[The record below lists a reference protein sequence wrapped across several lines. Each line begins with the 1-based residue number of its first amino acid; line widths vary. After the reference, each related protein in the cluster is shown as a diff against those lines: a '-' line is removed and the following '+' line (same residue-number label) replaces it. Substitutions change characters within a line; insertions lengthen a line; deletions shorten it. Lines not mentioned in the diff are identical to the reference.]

1 MVGFLKKNKP
11 QQKLRKFIKEK
22 KYAEALKYS
31 IDLEKDEKYKNDTDI
46 AFIIGTIHFLKGDIE
61 KTLSYMNKVLEI
73 AEYDVDALVLKAS
86 ILAGAK
92 DKKGAMEC
100 CDKIKEID
108 PKNTTMQKI
117 LYQFNEL

>member
-31 IDLEKDEKYKNDTDI
+31 VNLEKDEKYKNDTDI
-46 AFIIGTIHFLKGDIE
+46 AFIIGTIHFLKGDTE

-86 ILAGAK
+86 ILANMK
-92 DKKGAMEC
+92 NKKGAMEC
-100 CDKIKEID
+100 CDKIKEMD

>member
-1 MVGFLKKNKP
+1 MVGLFNKNKP

-22 KYAEALKYS
+22 KYTEALKYS
-31 IDLEKDEKYKNDTDI
+31 VNLEKDERYRNDTDI

-73 AEYDVDALVLKAS
+73 AEYDIDALVLKAS
-86 ILAGAK
+86 ILAGMK
-92 DKKGAMEC
+92 NKKGVIEC

>member
-1 MVGFLKKNKP
+1 M
-11 QQKLRKFIKEK
+11 
-22 KYAEALKYS
+22 KYS

-86 ILAGAK
+86 ILAGVK

>member
-1 MVGFLKKNKP
+1 LVGLFNKNKP

-31 IDLEKDEKYKNDTDI
+31 VNLEKDEKYRNDTDI

-73 AEYDVDALVLKAS
+73 AEYDIDALVLKAS
-86 ILAGAK
+86 ILAGMK
-92 DKKGAMEC
+92 NKKGVIEC
-100 CDKIKEID
+100 CNKIKEID

>member
-1 MVGFLKKNKP
+1 LVGLFNKNKP

-31 IDLEKDEKYKNDTDI
+31 VNLEKDEKYRNDTDI

-73 AEYDVDALVLKAS
+73 AEYDK
-86 ILAGAK
+86 
-92 DKKGAMEC
+92 
-100 CDKIKEID
+100 
-108 PKNTTMQKI
+108 
-117 LYQFNEL
+117 

>member
-1 MVGFLKKNKP
+1 MVGLFNKNKP

-31 IDLEKDEKYKNDTDI
+31 VNLEKDERYRNDTDI

-73 AEYDVDALVLKAS
+73 AEYDIDALVLKAS
-86 ILAGAK
+86 ILAGMK
-92 DKKGAMEC
+92 NKKGVIEC
-100 CDKIKEID
+100 CNKIKEID

>member
-1 MVGFLKKNKP
+1 MVGFLNKNKP

>member
-1 MVGFLKKNKP
+1 MVGLFNKNKP

-22 KYAEALKYS
+22 KYVEALKYS
-31 IDLEKDEKYKNDTDI
+31 VNLEKDEKYRNDTDI

-73 AEYDVDALVLKAS
+73 AEYDIDALVLKAS
-86 ILAGAK
+86 ILADMK
-92 DKKGAMEC
+92 NKKGVMEC

-108 PKNTTMQKI
+108 PKNTTMQKMSFTEI
-117 LYQFNEL
+117 

>member
-22 KYAEALKYS
+22 KYADALKYS

-86 ILAGAK
+86 ILASMK
-92 DKKGAMEC
+92 NKKGAIEC

>member
-1 MVGFLKKNKP
+1 LVGLFNKNKP

-31 IDLEKDEKYKNDTDI
+31 VNLEKDERYRNDTDI

-73 AEYDVDALVLKAS
+73 AEYDIDALVLKAS
-86 ILAGAK
+86 ILAGMK
-92 DKKGAMEC
+92 NKKGVIEC

>member
-1 MVGFLKKNKP
+1 MVGLFNKNKP

-31 IDLEKDEKYKNDTDI
+31 VNLEKDEKYRNDTDI

-73 AEYDVDALVLKAS
+73 AEYDVDALGLKLRIHQHFKENS
-86 ILAGAK
+86 KVI
-92 DKKGAMEC
+92 EC
-100 CDKIKEID
+100 CK
-108 PKNTTMQKI
+108 KI
-117 LYQFNEL
+117 LEVNSDSYEVRNILNELEGK

>member
-1 MVGFLKKNKP
+1 MIGLFNKNKP

-31 IDLEKDEKYKNDTDI
+31 VNLEKDEKYKNDTDI

-73 AEYDVDALVLKAS
+73 AEYDIDALVLKAS
-86 ILAGAK
+86 ILADMK
-92 DKKGAMEC
+92 NKKGAMEC

-117 LYQFNEL
+117 LYQINEL

>member
-1 MVGFLKKNKP
+1 MVGLFNKNKP

-22 KYAEALKYS
+22 KYTEALKYS
-31 IDLEKDEKYKNDTDI
+31 VNLEKDERYRNNTDI

-73 AEYDVDALVLKAS
+73 AEYDIDALVLKAS
-86 ILAGAK
+86 ILAGMK
-92 DKKGAMEC
+92 NKKGAIEC
-100 CDKIKEID
+100 CNKIKEID

>member
-1 MVGFLKKNKP
+1 MVGLFNKNKP

-22 KYAEALKYS
+22 KYADALKYS

-61 KTLSYMNKVLEI
+61 KPLSYMNKVLEI

-86 ILAGAK
+86 ILADMK
-92 DKKGAMEC
+92 NKKGAMEC

>member
-1 MVGFLKKNKP
+1 MVGLFNKNKP

-31 IDLEKDEKYKNDTDI
+31 VNLEKDERYRNDTDI

-73 AEYDVDALVLKAS
+73 AEYDIDALVLKAS
-86 ILAGAK
+86 ILAGMNN
-92 DKKGAMEC
+92 KKGVIEC
-100 CDKIKEID
+100 CNKIKEID
-108 PKNTTMQKI
+108 PKNATMQKI

>member
-1 MVGFLKKNKP
+1 MVGLFNKNKP

-31 IDLEKDEKYKNDTDI
+31 VNLEKDEKYRNDTDI
-46 AFIIGTIHFLKGDIE
+46 AFIIGTIHFLKGDTE

-73 AEYDVDALVLKAS
+73 AEYDIDALVLKAS
-86 ILAGAK
+86 ILADMK
-92 DKKGAMEC
+92 NKKGVIEC

>member
-1 MVGFLKKNKP
+1 MVVLFNKNKP

-31 IDLEKDEKYKNDTDI
+31 VNLEKDEKYRNDTDI

-73 AEYDVDALVLKAS
+73 AEYDIDALVLKAS
-86 ILAGAK
+86 ILAGMK
-92 DKKGAMEC
+92 NKKGVMEC
-100 CDKIKEID
+100 WDKIKEID

>member
-31 IDLEKDEKYKNDTDI
+31 VNLEKDEKYKNDTDI

-61 KTLSYMNKVLEI
+61 KTSSYMNKVLEI
-73 AEYDVDALVLKAS
+73 AEYDIDALVLKAS
-86 ILAGAK
+86 ILADMK
-92 DKKGAMEC
+92 NKKGAMEC

>member
-1 MVGFLKKNKP
+1 MVGLFNKNKP

-22 KYAEALKYS
+22 KYAVALKYS
-31 IDLEKDEKYKNDTDI
+31 VNLEKDEKYRNDTDI
-46 AFIIGTIHFLKGDIE
+46 AFIIGTIHFLKGDIQ

-86 ILAGAK
+86 ILADMK
-92 DKKGAMEC
+92 NKKGAMEC

>member
-1 MVGFLKKNKP
+1 MVGLFNKNKP
-11 QQKLRKFIKEK
+11 QQKLRKFVKKK

-31 IDLEKDEKYKNDTDI
+31 VNLEKDEKYRNDTDI

-73 AEYDVDALVLKAS
+73 AEYDIDALVLKAS
-86 ILAGAK
+86 ILADMK
-92 DKKGAMEC
+92 NKKGVMEC

>member
-1 MVGFLKKNKP
+1 MVGLFNKNKP

-22 KYAEALKYS
+22 KYTEALKYS
-31 IDLEKDEKYKNDTDI
+31 VNLEKDERYRNDTDI

-73 AEYDVDALVLKAS
+73 AEYDIDALVLKAS
-86 ILAGAK
+86 ILAGMK
-92 DKKGAMEC
+92 NKKGVIEC
-100 CDKIKEID
+100 CNKIKEID
-108 PKNTTMQKI
+108 PKNATMQKI

>member
-1 MVGFLKKNKP
+1 MVGLFNKNKP

-31 IDLEKDEKYKNDTDI
+31 VNLEKDERYRNDTDI

-73 AEYDVDALVLKAS
+73 AEYDIDALVLKAS
-86 ILAGAK
+86 ILAGMK
-92 DKKGAMEC
+92 NKKGVIEC
-100 CDKIKEID
+100 CNKIKEID
-108 PKNTTMQKI
+108 PKNITMQKI

>member
-1 MVGFLKKNKP
+1 MVGLFNKNKP

-31 IDLEKDEKYKNDTDI
+31 VNLEKDEKYKNDTDI

-73 AEYDVDALVLKAS
+73 AEYDIDALAVSYTHLTLPT
-86 ILAGAK
+86 IL
-92 DKKGAMEC
+92 
-100 CDKIKEID
+100 
-108 PKNTTMQKI
+108 
-117 LYQFNEL
+117 LV

>member
-1 MVGFLKKNKP
+1 MVGLFNKNKP

-22 KYAEALKYS
+22 KYGEALKYS
-31 IDLEKDEKYKNDTDI
+31 VNLEKDEKYRNDTDI
-46 AFIIGTIHFLKGDIE
+46 AFIIGTIHFLKGDIQ

-73 AEYDVDALVLKAS
+73 AEYDIDALVLKAS
-86 ILAGAK
+86 ILADMK
-92 DKKGAMEC
+92 NKKGAMEC

>member
-1 MVGFLKKNKP
+1 LVGLFNKNKP

-22 KYAEALKYS
+22 KYTEALKYS
-31 IDLEKDEKYKNDTDI
+31 VNLEKDERYRNDTDI

-73 AEYDVDALVLKAS
+73 AEYDIDALVLKAS
-86 ILAGAK
+86 ILAGMK
-92 DKKGAMEC
+92 NKKGVIEC

>member
-1 MVGFLKKNKP
+1 MIGLFNKNKP

-31 IDLEKDEKYKNDTDI
+31 VNLEKDEKYRNDTDI

-73 AEYDVDALVLKAS
+73 AEYDIDALVLKAS
-86 ILAGAK
+86 ILAGMK
-92 DKKGAMEC
+92 NKKGVIEC
-100 CDKIKEID
+100 CNKIKEID

>member
-1 MVGFLKKNKP
+1 LVGFFNKNKP
-11 QQKLRKFIKEK
+11 QKELRKFIKEK

-31 IDLEKDEKYKNDTDI
+31 VNLEKDEKYRNDTDI

-86 ILAGAK
+86 ILARMK
-92 DKKGAMEC
+92 NKKGAMEC

-108 PKNTTMQKI
+108 PKNNTMQKI

>member
-31 IDLEKDEKYKNDTDI
+31 VNLEKDEKYKNDTDI

-73 AEYDVDALVLKAS
+73 AEYDIDALVLKAS
-86 ILAGAK
+86 ILADMK
-92 DKKGAMEC
+92 NKKGAMEC
-100 CDKIKEID
+100 CDKIKEIH

>member
-31 IDLEKDEKYKNDTDI
+31 VNLEKDEKYKNDTDI

-61 KTLSYMNKVLEI
+61 KTLLYMNKVLEI

-86 ILAGAK
+86 ILADMK
-92 DKKGAMEC
+92 NKKGAMEC

>member
-1 MVGFLKKNKP
+1 MIGLFNKNKP

-31 IDLEKDEKYKNDTDI
+31 VNLEKDEKYRNDTDI

-73 AEYDVDALVLKAS
+73 TEYDIDALVLKAS
-86 ILAGAK
+86 ILADMK
-92 DKKGAMEC
+92 NKKGVIEC

>member
-1 MVGFLKKNKP
+1 MIGLFNKNKP

-31 IDLEKDEKYKNDTDI
+31 VNLEKDEKYKNDTDI

-73 AEYDVDALVLKAS
+73 AEYDIDALVLKAS
-86 ILAGAK
+86 ILADMK
-92 DKKGAMEC
+92 NKKGG
-100 CDKIKEID
+100 
-108 PKNTTMQKI
+108 KNR
-117 LYQFNEL
+117 

>member
-1 MVGFLKKNKP
+1 MVGLFNKNKP

-31 IDLEKDEKYKNDTDI
+31 VNLEKDEKYRNDTDI

-61 KTLSYMNKVLEI
+61 KPLSYMNKVLEI

-86 ILAGAK
+86 ILADMK
-92 DKKGAMEC
+92 NKKGAMEC

>member
-1 MVGFLKKNKP
+1 MVGLFNKNKP

-31 IDLEKDEKYKNDTDI
+31 VNLEKDEKYRNDTDI

-73 AEYDVDALVLKAS
+73 AEYDIDALVLKAS
-86 ILAGAK
+86 ILA
-92 DKKGAMEC
+92 DMKKKKEAMEC

>member
-1 MVGFLKKNKP
+1 MVGLFNKNKP
-11 QQKLRKFIKEK
+11 QQKLRKFIKGK

-31 IDLEKDEKYKNDTDI
+31 VNLEKDEKYRNDTDI
-46 AFIIGTIHFLKGDIE
+46 AFIIGTIHFLKGDIQ

-86 ILAGAK
+86 ILADMK
-92 DKKGAMEC
+92 NKKGAMEC

>member
-1 MVGFLKKNKP
+1 MVGLFNKNKP

-22 KYAEALKYS
+22 KYTEALKYS
-31 IDLEKDEKYKNDTDI
+31 VNLEKDERYRNDTDI

-73 AEYDVDALVLKAS
+73 AEYDIDALVLKAS
-86 ILAGAK
+86 ILAGMK
-92 DKKGAMEC
+92 NKKGAIEC
-100 CDKIKEID
+100 CNKIKEID

>member
-31 IDLEKDEKYKNDTDI
+31 VNLEKDEKYKNDTDI
-46 AFIIGTIHFLKGDIE
+46 AFIIGTIHFLKGDIQ

-86 ILAGAK
+86 IIADMK
-92 DKKGAMEC
+92 NKKGAMEC
-100 CDKIKEID
+100 CHKIKEID

>member
-1 MVGFLKKNKP
+1 MIGLFNKNKP

-31 IDLEKDEKYKNDTDI
+31 VNLEKDEKYKNDTDI

-86 ILAGAK
+86 ILAGMK
-92 DKKGAMEC
+92 DKKGVMEC